1 MNTESHDDPQR
12 IVQQFK
18 WVKRGLDPDQVFD
31 FIARLI
37 QKNAEYAEKL
47 EIVDSLKRLAD
58 ITLIEAHKMAEQI
71 KAEAALEAAQNAMVI
86 AAELETEAKLQPQQI
101 VAEAEKLGQ
110 AKIAAAE
117 DLAKRIM
124 DQAAA
129 DAERIRAEAGDEANK
144 IVTNAYSEAE
154 QLLNIMRALAEAE
167 AGSIMI
173 KAREDAEGTK
183 GNAEKEALIMTQ
195 KARDILSRAM
205 FTISQIENGLE
216 DSFAPWGTGERAEVD
231 EVIN

>member
-71 KAEAALEAAQNAMVI
+71 KAEAAQNAMVI

-110 AKIAAAE
+110 ARIAAAE

-216 DSFAPWGTGERAEVD
+216 DSFAPWGTRERAEVD